1 MTFQGRWALL
11 PLGALTLCMLILAG
25 CTSAPVTNRAVD
37 RLKPAA
43 AEALK
48 ERRQMLVGTWYGE
61 ATTNEGQTRRWLR
74 QNYGEGAYKLTIRDY
89 NLDATYLQQ
98 VEVGNW
104 GVSGPIYFTIM
115 KGWQQGSK
123 FRAADVTD
131 PYYYDAYEITQLT
144 PVAWVYRHVDTQLRF
159 VVKRVEEG
167 FQLPGEA
174 MKEQP
179 PQPAAKPKQAK
190 PKATKAQAKKP
201 PAKKKPVTKKKAATK

>member
-1 MTFQGRWALL
+1 MKFQGFW
-11 PLGALTLCMLILAG
+11 ALTLCSLLLAG

-43 AEALK
+43 QEELK
-48 ERRQMLVGTWYGE
+48 NRRQMLVGTWYGE

-74 QNYGEGAYKLTIRDY
+74 QNYAEGTYKLTIRDY

-115 KGWQQGSK
+115 KGWQQGSN
-123 FRAADVTD
+123 FRAADPTD

-167 FQLPGEA
+167 FQLPGEPV
-174 MKEQP
+174 KEEPAPQATK
-179 PQPAAKPKQAK
+179 PQPAK
-190 PKATKAQAKKP
+190 TQAKKP
-201 PAKKKPVTKKKAATK
+201 AAKKPAAKKPTAKTKPAPKKQAVSK